1 MFSNCPMQITVG
13 RRGRIRYVIMWIYFN
28 VGVQKSSDLEEVRE
42 LDYGRIPSDTVSKKR
57 TVLSSVKVI
66 AFALSAIVI
75 AIVFESR
82 LHIF

>member
-1 MFSNCPMQITVG
+1 MAMIFPKYDNVFELPHADYEEW
-13 RRGRIRYVIMWIYFN
+13 IRYLKV
-28 VGVQKSSDLEEVRE
+28 
-42 LDYGRIPSDTVSKKR
+42 DTVSKR
-57 TVLSSVKVI
+57 HFLSSVKVI